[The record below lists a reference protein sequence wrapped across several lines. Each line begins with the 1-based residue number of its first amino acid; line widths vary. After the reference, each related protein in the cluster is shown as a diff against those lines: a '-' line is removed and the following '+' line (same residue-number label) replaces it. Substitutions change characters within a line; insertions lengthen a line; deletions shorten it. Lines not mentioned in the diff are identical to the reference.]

1 MNSIYLAATVAMV
14 AGLST
19 YAPVTESGQEQIPY
33 LPTPQPIAAQSATV
47 SGCVAQGTVA
57 DTYVL
62 TGVVRDVEPTAPATT
77 PVPMAPVP
85 VVKEGSK
92 SATLLLTG
100 SDVDMSKHVG
110 HKVSVTGTDT
120 AAADRP
126 IGTSGSTD
134 AKPGTDSATAK
145 ADAKVPAGFAVK
157 SLKMISGSCTEAGV

>member
-19 YAPVTESGQEQIPY
+19 YAPVTESGQEQIPQ
-33 LPTPQPIAAQSATV
+33 LPTAQAIAAKSATI

-62 TGVVRDVEPTAPATT
+62 TGVVRDVEPTAPTTT
-77 PVPMAPVP
+77 PVPMA
-85 VVKEGSK
+85 KETSK
-92 SATLLLTG
+92 SETLLLTG

-134 AKPGTDSATAK
+134 AKPGTDSTAAK

-157 SLKMISGSCTEAGV
+157 SLKMISGSCTEAGL